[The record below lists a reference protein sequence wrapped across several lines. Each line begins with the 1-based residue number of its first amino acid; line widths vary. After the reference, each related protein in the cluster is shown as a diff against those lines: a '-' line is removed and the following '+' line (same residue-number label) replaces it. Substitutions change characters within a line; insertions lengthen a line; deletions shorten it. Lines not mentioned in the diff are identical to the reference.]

1 MTIRTSGTL
10 AIGLLLLSSIASAEV
25 LKAEVG
31 VSGMV

>member
-1 MTIRTSGTL
+1 MTMRTSVTL
-10 AIGLLLLSSIASAEV
+10 AIGLMLLSSTASAEV

>member
-1 MTIRTSGTL
+1 MTIKTSVTV
-10 AIGLLLLSSIASAEV
+10 AIGLMLLSSMASADV

>member
-1 MTIRTSGTL
+1 MTIRTAVTL
-10 AIGLLLLSSIASAEV
+10 AIGLILLSSTASAEV

>member
-1 MTIRTSGTL
+1 MTIRTSVTL
-10 AIGLLLLSSIASAEV
+10 AIGLMLLSSTAPAEV

>member
-1 MTIRTSGTL
+1 MTVKTCVTL
-10 AIGLLLLSSIASAEV
+10 AIGLMLLSSTAAAEV

>member
-1 MTIRTSGTL
+1 MALRTSVTL
-10 AIGLLLLSSIASAEV
+10 AIGLILLSSIASAEA

>member
-1 MTIRTSGTL
+1 MTIRTSMTL
-10 AIGLLLLSSIASAEV
+10 VTGLMLLSSTASAEV

>member
-1 MTIRTSGTL
+1 MTIRMSITL
-10 AIGLLLLSSIASAEV
+10 AVGLILLSSTALAEV

>member
-1 MTIRTSGTL
+1 MTFTTSATL
-10 AIGLLLLSSIASAEV
+10 AIGLLLLSSTASAEV

>member
-1 MTIRTSGTL
+1 MTFRTPATL
-10 AIGLLLLSSIASAEV
+10 AIGLLLLSSTASAEV